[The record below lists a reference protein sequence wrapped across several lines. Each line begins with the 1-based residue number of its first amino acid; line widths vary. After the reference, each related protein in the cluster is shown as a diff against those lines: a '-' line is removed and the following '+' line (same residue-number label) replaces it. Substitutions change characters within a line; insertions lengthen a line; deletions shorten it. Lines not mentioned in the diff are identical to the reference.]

1 MKSANEVLAS
11 MKPDES
17 LVDKYLSVIEKLV
30 DEAAQNGKYSEG
42 ITLNFAEQA
51 AVNANFLRKTIPE
64 KLTNLG
70 YVISKVHNFAELG
83 FGVLDTILG
92 MELTISWGETQSDN
106 NNSNTKDSSFK
117 RTAADREIELIWFT

>member
-70 YVISKVHNFAELG
+70 YVISKVYNTLF
-83 FGVLDTILG
+83 G